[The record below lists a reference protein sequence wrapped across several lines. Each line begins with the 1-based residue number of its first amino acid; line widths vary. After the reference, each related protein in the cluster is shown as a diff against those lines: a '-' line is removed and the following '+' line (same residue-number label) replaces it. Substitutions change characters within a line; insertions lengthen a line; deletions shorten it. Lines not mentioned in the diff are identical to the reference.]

1 MSVIR
6 LEIRSRTLLADG
18 APFGEVG
25 PYERLDGI
33 VHIAVDPAHPA
44 NTGIV
49 DLDLAE
55 RDATGRVPFSA
66 DFCLVQPV
74 DPARGSGRLLLDVL
88 NRGRKTVLTQFN
100 RAPREPV
107 PSPRID
113 PGDGFLM
120 RRGWTIAWCGWQWD
134 VIRSPALMGL
144 EAPRA
149 RRDGRP
155 IPGQVRVEFQPNEPM
170 ADHLL
175 ADRVHHPYPA
185 ADLNEADAV
194 LTVRDWWDGPRTV
207 IPRAVW
213 RFARD
218 EGGRPVPDPTR
229 VWLPGGF
236 EPGRIYEVIYT
247 TSDCPVAG
255 AGLLAVRDCAAF
267 LRSAGAEAGNPC
279 AGRVAHVYGFGASQ
293 SGRFLRHFLY
303 LGLNLDEEG
312 RQVFDGLL
320 VHIAGARRGEF
331 NHRYAQP
338 SVQYAFGFGHLPPF
352 AADELTDPLTGTTDG
367 LLRRQRARGGVP
379 RIIATNT
386 AAEYWRGDCAL
397 LHVDLAGERDVEP
410 PPDMRVYHLAG
421 TQHVSG
427 SLPLTDLSPLDGSRG
442 AHPFNVLD
450 FSPLMRAAL
459 LNLDRWVTAG
469 EEPPPSV
476 FPRLGDGTAVPPEQ
490 VIARFR
496 TVPGA
501 HLPDPARLRPVPRL
515 DLGPEAARGVG
526 RYPPRLG
533 PRYPLYVPAIDD
545 DLNELGGIRLPDL
558 TAPVA
563 TYTGWNPR
571 HPTTGGTGQIISM
584 LGSTLPFPATAAERA
599 ARGDPRPSIAER
611 YASREEYLRRV
622 RAAAEALATDGYLLA
637 EDIDLVV
644 RLAGERYD
652 AFAAPPDGAASA
664 LPSGM
669 LSDER

>member
-1 MSVIR
+1 MAVTH
-6 LEIRSRTLLADG
+6 LEIRSHTPLADG
-18 APFGEVG
+18 AAFGDVG
-25 PYERLDGI
+25 PYERLEGTI
-33 VHIAVDPAHPA
+33 HFAVDPAHPA
-44 NTGIV
+44 NACIV
-49 DLDLAE
+49 DLDLAP
-55 RDATGRVPFSA
+55 RDAQGRVRFSA

-107 PSPRID
+107 PTPRVD

-120 RRGWTIAWCGWQWD
+120 ERGWTIAWCGWQWD

-149 RRDGRP
+149 LRDGRP
-155 IPGQVRVEFQPNEPM
+155 IPGRVRVEFQPNEPL

-185 ADLNEADAV
+185 ADLDEVEAV
-194 LTVRDWWDGPRTV
+194 LTVRDWWNGPRTV
-207 IPRAVW
+207 VPRDQW

-229 VWLPGGF
+229 VWLRGGF
-236 EPGRIYEVIYT
+236 EPGRIYEVVYT
-247 TSDCPVAG
+247 TSDCPVVG
-255 AGLLAVRDCAAF
+255 TGLLAIRDCAAF
-267 LRSAGAEAGNPC
+267 LRHAAAAENPC
-279 AGRVAHVYGFGASQ
+279 AGRIRHVYGFGASQ
-293 SGRFLRHFLY
+293 SGRFLRHFLS
-303 LGLNLDEEG
+303 LGLNLDEDG
-312 RQVFDGLL
+312 RRVFDGLL

-338 SVQYAFGFGHLPPF
+338 SVQYSFGFGHLPPF
-352 AADELTDPLTGTTDG
+352 TAEEQTDPLTGTTDG
-367 LLRRQRARGGVP
+367 LLRRQRALGGVP

-397 LHVDLAGERDVEP
+397 LHIDLAGERDVEP
-410 PPDMRVYHLAG
+410 PPEMRIYHLAS

-427 SLPLTDLSPLDGSRG
+427 ALPLTDLSPLDGSRG

-469 EEPPPSV
+469 DEPPPSV
-476 FPRLGDGTAVPPEQ
+476 FPRLRDGTAVPPVR
-490 VIARFR
+490 VIERFR
-496 TVPGA
+496 ALPGA
-501 HLPDPARLRPVPRL
+501 HLPDPERLRPVPRL
-515 DLGPEAARGVG
+515 DLGPEAARGIG

-533 PRYPLYVPAIDD
+533 PLYPFYVPAVDE
-545 DLNELGGIRLPDL
+545 DLNELGGIRLPDITVPL
-558 TAPVA
+558 A

-571 HPTTGGTGQIISM
+571 HPSTGGAGQIINM

-599 ARGDPRPSIAER
+599 ATGDPRRSIAER
-611 YASREEYLRRV
+611 YPDRESYLQRV
-622 RAAAEALATDGYLLA
+622 RSAAEELAAQRYLLPD
-637 EDIDLVV
+637 DIDLVV

-652 AFAAPPDGAASA
+652 AFAAAPSAALAQPVDGQ
-664 LPSGM
+664 
-669 LSDER
+669 